1 MEKLSWQVS
10 PAIVDHYEVVN
21 TTSPILESKIG
32 RVDFR
37 FITLDQAN
45 QIYAAGTRYLHKIK
59 SKKSQ
64 SSDKESPSL

>member
-1 MEKLSWQVS
+1 MAKLNWQVS

-37 FITLDQAN
+37 YITLDKAN
-45 QIYAAGTRYLHKIK
+45 ALYTAGTRYLQKIK
-59 SKKSQ
+59 GKKAL